1 MEELN
6 MRRSAK
12 SRQTM
17 SQSSIAIM
25 ADAIK
30 AKEQNLSYG
39 KYKALDLMGAGSM
52 SELQYSSDYAVH
64 SAVLVRRE
72 HHEEEKK
79 AVAFVKIRA

>member
-1 MEELN
+1 

-12 SRQTM
+12 SRHKV

-39 KYKALDLMGAGSM
+39 KYKALDMLGPESM
-52 SELQYSSDYAVH
+52 LEEETSEYAVYRD
-64 SAVLVRRE
+64 VLVRKTVQT
-72 HHEEEKK
+72 EEKK
-79 AVAFVKIRA
+79 AVAYVKVRAV

>member
-1 MEELN
+1 

-12 SRQTM
+12 IRQGM
-17 SQSSIAIM
+17 SQSCIAIM

-39 KYKALDLMGAGSM
+39 KFKALDLLGAGSM
-52 SELQYSSDYAVH
+52 LDMEETQSEYEVH
-64 SAVLVRRE
+64 RASLVRRTE
-72 HHEEEKK
+72 QAEEKK